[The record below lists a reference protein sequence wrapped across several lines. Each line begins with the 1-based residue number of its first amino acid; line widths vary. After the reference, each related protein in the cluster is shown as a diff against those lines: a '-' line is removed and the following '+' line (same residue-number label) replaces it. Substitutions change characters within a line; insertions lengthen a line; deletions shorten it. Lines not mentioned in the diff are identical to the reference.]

1 MTGILP
7 MGSPMDAA
15 QATTAP
21 PARSFYTRFGKR
33 TLDLAI
39 AVPALILVGPLM
51 LVMALAMRFAMG
63 GRVLF
68 RQERV
73 GCDERIF
80 RLNKFRTMTD
90 ARDAQGRLLPDAQRL
105 TLLGLLMRRLSI
117 DELPQLINVLRGEM
131 SLVGPRPLLVR
142 YLPRYSP
149 IQRQRHNVV
158 PGITGWAQVNGRNSL
173 SWDDRFAL
181 DIWYVEN
188 CSLML
193 DLRILLLTFTRGFG
207 TSVVAA
213 GGGRDVDE
221 FWGSM
226 IPPAGAPRSSPTDEV
241 GDH

>member
-1 MTGILP
+1 
-7 MGSPMDAA
+7 
-15 QATTAP
+15 
-21 PARSFYTRFGKR
+21 
-33 TLDLAI
+33 
-39 AVPALILVGPLM
+39 
-51 LVMALAMRFAMG
+51 
-63 GRVLF
+63 
-68 RQERV
+68 
-73 GCDERIF
+73 
-80 RLNKFRTMTD
+80 
-90 ARDAQGRLLPDAQRL
+90 
-105 TLLGLLMRRLSI
+105 
-117 DELPQLINVLRGEM
+117 
-131 SLVGPRPLLVR
+131 VGPRPLLVR